1 MYSKLTE
8 QICPMSETHY
18 TGRSRQISAA
28 VVHYTATIVR
38 EADQTVAWWEQNNPY
53 TSANYII
60 DVTGKITGVIP
71 EEYRPYT
78 TGSYGLGAR
87 DIDDRAIT
95 IECSCDNTDNNNYT
109 VSGNTIGALCRL
121 LADIGKRYNI
131 LWSFTGNE
139 SGTIHAHRWYEP
151 TPCPGDYL
159 YDKLGIIAEMSNYF
173 MREMDPIMEQRVDEM
188 DMMIENHE
196 MILRNHT
203 YPIYNTVEDAPD
215 WAKTDLQYLID
226 IGILNGTDNGL
237 QLSMDLTRTLCFIA
251 RISAK
256 LTELVANYID
266 ERNKK

>member
-1 MYSKLTE
+1 MYSKLTDE
-8 QICPMSETHY
+8 ICPILESHY

-38 EADQTVAWWEQNNPY
+38 EADQVVAFWEQNNPY

-60 DVTGKITGVIP
+60 DVSGKITGVVP

-95 IECSCDNTDNNNYT
+95 IECSCDNTDNSTYT

-139 SGTIHAHRWYEP
+139 SGTIHAHRWYEA

-159 YDKLGIIAEMSNYF
+159 YDKLPIIAAMSNYF
-173 MREMDPIMEQRVDEM
+173 MRETDPILEQRIDEM
-188 DMMIENHE
+188 DMMLEDHE
-196 MILRNHT
+196 MLLRKHT
-203 YPIYNTVEDAPD
+203 YPIYNKIEDFPE
-215 WAKTDLQYLID
+215 WARSDMQFLID
-226 IGILNGTDNGL
+226 IGSLEGTDVGL
-237 QLSMDLTRTLCFIA
+237 QCSQDLLRVFCVISRTVQNLPEIV
-251 RISAK
+251 K
-256 LTELVANYID
+256 GLT
-266 ERNKK
+266 K